1 MNANAT
7 TALETV
13 LKNSAERPLL
23 SMIVADRAV
32 CRVKCSVVRAW
43 SSRWSPLT
51 ANPRSPASGRPDCPA
66 AGTFAIAPPHDSGWI
81 HRSLVVLKHA
91 LRGDLV
97 KSRRRGGGRL
107 RPRND
112 QHLGLEGGR
121 HARWSRVWTDRLPS
135 QGSNLSSPSPPVLVA
150 DD

>member
-51 ANPRSPASGRPDCPA
+51 ANARSPVSGRPDCPA
-66 AGTFAIAPPHDSGWI
+66 AGMFAMAPPPDSGWI
-81 HRSLVVLKHA
+81 YRSSVVLRHA
-91 LRGDLV
+91 LRGYLV
-97 KSRRRGGGRL
+97 KSWLRGGGW
-107 RPRND
+107 
-112 QHLGLEGGR
+112 LGPGPAWRE
-121 HARWSRVWTDRLPS
+121 P
-135 QGSNLSSPSPPVLVA
+135 
-150 DD
+150 

>member
-51 ANPRSPASGRPDCPA
+51 ANARSPVSGPPDCPA
-66 AGTFAIAPPHDSGWI
+66 AWMFAMAPPHESGSI
-81 HRSLVVLKHA
+81 HRPSVMFNHPPV
-91 LRGDLV
+91 
-97 KSRRRGGGRL
+97 GGGQLLLGGGGWRRPEPVWREPWQQKARSRPAVLTTVRACL
-107 RPRND
+107 RSD
-112 QHLGLEGGR
+112 QCLGLEGG
-121 HARWSRVWTDRLPS
+121 
-135 QGSNLSSPSPPVLVA
+135 
-150 DD
+150 

>member
-43 SSRWSPLT
+43 SSRWSPFT
-51 ANPRSPASGRPDCPA
+51 ANARSPASGTPDGPA
-66 AGTFAIAPPHDSGWI
+66 AGTFAMAPPHDSGSL
-81 HRSLVVLKHA
+81 HRSSMVLKHA
-91 LRGDLV
+91 LRGYLV
-97 KSRRRGGGRL
+97 KSWL
-107 RPRND
+107 RD
-112 QHLGLEGGR
+112 
-121 HARWSRVWTDRLPS
+121 RWANPIRIGDAL
-135 QGSNLSSPSPPVLVA
+135 
-150 DD
+150 